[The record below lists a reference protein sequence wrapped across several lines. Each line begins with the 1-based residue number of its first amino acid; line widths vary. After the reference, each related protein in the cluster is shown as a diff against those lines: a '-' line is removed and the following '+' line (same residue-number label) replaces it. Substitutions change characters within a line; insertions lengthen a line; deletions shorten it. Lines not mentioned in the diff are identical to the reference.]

1 MIQLAEIYRM
11 LNAMAMVGTV
21 TAVDP
26 ALGCRVSKG
35 EIETAWLKVP
45 GLIRRNWR
53 GASPVR
59 VGTQVLLLSP
69 SGDLANAVIV
79 QILNTAALPA
89 ASNDPELDVIQW
101 EDGTRASYHSGQQ
114 LLEVETPGRLHIKV
128 TGDITIETDGQVT
141 VKAGNSITLDAGAD
155 MVLKAAG
162 AIRIG
167 AGGMLY
173 LDGSAIHALEG
184 G

>member
-11 LNAMAMVGTV
+11 LNAMALVGTV

-35 EIETAWLKVP
+35 EIESAWLKAP
-45 GLIRRNWR
+45 GLIGRNWR

-79 QILNTAALPA
+79 QTLHTDALPA
-89 ASNDPELDVIQW
+89 ASDDPELDVIQW
-101 EDGTRASYHSGQQ
+101 DDGTRASYHSGQQ
-114 LLEVETPGRLHIKV
+114 LLEVETPGRLLIKV
-128 TGDITIETDGQVT
+128 TGDITIETDGHVAL
-141 VKAGNSITLDAGAD
+141 KAANSITLDAGAD
-155 MVLKAAG
+155 MLLKAAG
-162 AIRIG
+162 EIRIN
-167 AGGMLY
+167 AGGELY
-173 LDGSAIHALEG
+173 LDGSAIRALG
-184 G
+184 GG